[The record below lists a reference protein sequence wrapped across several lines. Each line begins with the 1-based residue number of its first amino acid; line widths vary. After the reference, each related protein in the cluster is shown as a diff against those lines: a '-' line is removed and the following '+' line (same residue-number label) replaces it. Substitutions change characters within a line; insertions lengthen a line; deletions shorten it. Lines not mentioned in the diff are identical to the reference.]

1 MEFYLIDVTLQMFCL
16 SDKLLLYSLRSN
28 LNLGVIRM
36 FKKKYCMVLIVLLFS
51 LAACGNDDET
61 SSKNESAS
69 KDGGEKII
77 NMMHLWPEGSSK
89 QHNEIVQAIVDE
101 FEADHEDVT
110 IDMEI
115 LGNEQYK
122 EKLKVLSASNELPDI
137 GMTWAGGF
145 IEPYVSGDMFA
156 SLDDVIDEELS
167 DMFVPGTTEA
177 YAVDGKTYGLPL
189 ELNITPVYYN
199 KAIFDEYGLKAPQT
213 WDELKAV
220 VQTLVNNDV
229 TPITLGN
236 KDAWTGSMWYMYL
249 ADRIGGP
256 EVLNNAIDRSGSFED
271 PSLIKAAAEIQE
283 LVDMGAFINGYNG
296 LGNDE
301 AKGYFINEQAAM
313 YLMATWDLPEWTTN
327 EDNSQEFKDS
337 VGYFKFP
344 TVEGGEGELNSYV
357 GGPGVGMFVAENS
370 PVKEEAKEFVA
381 FFVKKWGERSVT
393 DAGVIPATKV
403 NTEGIDLPEM
413 YIHILDDLNEATNLT
428 LYADVQMSADVANV
442 HLDMIQALFG
452 GQVTPEQFTQ
462 EQEEALAEEE

>member
-1 MEFYLIDVTLQMFCL
+1 
-16 SDKLLLYSLRSN
+16 
-28 LNLGVIRM
+28 M
-36 FKKKYCMVLIVLLFS
+36 FKKYLLMLLIVMVLTLT
-51 LAACGNDDET
+51 ACGGEDET
-61 SSKNESAS
+61 SSSENESNNE
-69 KDGGEKII
+69 GEKTIEL
-77 NMMHLWPEGSSK
+77 MHLWPEGSSK

-101 FEADHEDVT
+101 FEENNEGIKVE
-110 IDMEI
+110 MEI

-122 EKLKVLSASNELPDI
+122 EKLKVLSASNELPDV

-167 DMFVPGTTEA
+167 DAFVPGTTEA

-199 KAIFDEYGLKAPQT
+199 KAIFDQYDLEAPQT
-213 WDELKAV
+213 WDEMKDV
-220 VQTLVNNDV
+220 VQTLVDNDV

-256 EVLNNAIDRSGSFED
+256 EVLNNAINRSGSFED
-271 PSLIKAAAEIQE
+271 PKLIEAAGEIQE

-327 EDNSQEFKDS
+327 EDNPQAFKDS

-381 FFVKKWGERSVT
+381 FFVEKWGERSVT

-403 NTEGIDLPEM
+403 DTAGIELPEM
-413 YIHILDDLNEATNLT
+413 YIQILDDLNEATNLT

-452 GQVTPEQFTQ
+452 GEVTPEQFTK
-462 EQEEALAEEE
+462 EQEEALAAEE